1 MGTDTMNSNNTGVIE
16 KVPTGLKGLDDVL
29 RGGIPRGSLT
39 LLSGG
44 PGTGKTLIGMEILV
58 RNALAGTP
66 GVILTF
72 EERDTAL
79 RRYAGG
85 FGWDLTDLEENGMLA
100 IISARIQPEAI
111 LAGTFDLRGVTA
123 ILENRVKA
131 LGAGIVLIDA
141 PDAFLTLLDHRP
153 SERAELRSIHE
164 WLLDSGL
171 TSILTVKRH
180 PGGPASSHYDFMDY
194 MADCVIHLDQRV
206 QEQITTR
213 RLRVVKYRGS
223 AFGRNEYPFGIT
235 DRGTWIIPVTQT
247 SLQQKALGE
256 SLSSGV
262 AGLDELLGGGF
273 RRGSCTLFSG
283 GSGTGKTTF
292 LCSFVKD
299 ITSRGERVLYLDFEE
314 SWDALVSCMIVPE
327 SI

>member
-100 IISARIQPEAI
+100 IISAVFSRKP
-111 LAGTFDLRGVTA
+111 FSPV
-123 ILENRVKA
+123 
-131 LGAGIVLIDA
+131 
-141 PDAFLTLLDHRP
+141 P
-153 SERAELRSIHE
+153 SI
-164 WLLDSGL
+164 
-171 TSILTVKRH
+171 
-180 PGGPASSHYDFMDY
+180 
-194 MADCVIHLDQRV
+194 
-206 QEQITTR
+206 
-213 RLRVVKYRGS
+213 
-223 AFGRNEYPFGIT
+223 
-235 DRGTWIIPVTQT
+235 
-247 SLQQKALGE
+247 
-256 SLSSGV
+256 SGV
-262 AGLDELLGGGF
+262 RQYWRTE
-273 RRGSCTLFSG
+273 
-283 GSGTGKTTF
+283 
-292 LCSFVKD
+292 
-299 ITSRGERVLYLDFEE
+299 
-314 SWDALVSCMIVPE
+314 
-327 SI
+327 